1 MATHSLKFKPSAVAV
16 FTAVAAVFVLGLLAF
31 AGGEVGATTKRPAAE
46 AVVSAAST
54 GLVAPSVEPNAT
66 PLTETVIVVGTQSE
80 AQTINAAL
88 SRLAISRVIVDPTV
102 SVVVPARE
110 SEVLTVVPDVG
121 SLLATMSIQGQL
133 HVLDLRG

>member
-1 MATHSLKFKPSAVAV
+1 MSTLIRPSDEKVIV
-16 FTAVAAVFVLGLLAF
+16 GDTTRLREDTDWSQQIDVKIF
-31 AGGEVGATTKRPAAE
+31 A
-46 AVVSAAST
+46 
-54 GLVAPSVEPNAT
+54 SVEPNAARV
-66 PLTETVIVVGTQSE
+66 TETVIVVGTQSE

-121 SLLATMSIQGQL
+121 SLLATMTIQGQL